1 MQTKQP
7 SRHNTTTETIEYI
20 EKPAKA
26 EPFVT
31 FDEVDEEL
39 MDQLVDRRIH
49 GNNKL

>member
-1 MQTKQP
+1 MQIKQD
-7 SRHNTTTETIEYI
+7 RGHKNTTEVIEYI

-26 EPFVT
+26 EPSLT

-49 GNNKL
+49 EHS

>member
-7 SRHNTTTETIEYI
+7 SRHTTTTETIEYI

-26 EPFVT
+26 EPSVT

-49 GNNKL
+49 AEDN

>member
-1 MQTKQP
+1 MQIK
-7 SRHNTTTETIEYI
+7 RDRGHKNTPEVIEYI

-26 EPFVT
+26 EPSVT

-49 GNNKL
+49 VKDK

>member
-7 SRHNTTTETIEYI
+7 NRHTTDTKTIEYI

-26 EPFVT
+26 EPSLT

-49 GNNKL
+49 DN

>member
-7 SRHNTTTETIEYI
+7 SRHNNTTETIEYI

-26 EPFVT
+26 EPSVT

-49 GNNKL
+49 AEDN

>member
-7 SRHNTTTETIEYI
+7 IRHTKSTEVIEYI

-26 EPFVT
+26 EPSVT

-39 MDQLVDRRIH
+39 MEQLVDRRLYAKH
-49 GNNKL
+49 S

>member
-1 MQTKQP
+1 MQRK
-7 SRHNTTTETIEYI
+7 RDRGHKNTTETIEYI

-26 EPFVT
+26 EPSVT

-49 GNNKL
+49 AEDK

>member
-1 MQTKQP
+1 MQIK
-7 SRHNTTTETIEYI
+7 RDRGHKNTPEVIEYI

-26 EPFVT
+26 EPSLT

-49 GNNKL
+49 EHS

>member
-1 MQTKQP
+1 MQIK
-7 SRHNTTTETIEYI
+7 RDRGHKNTPEVIEYI

-26 EPFVT
+26 EPSVT

-49 GNNKL
+49 AKHS

>member
-7 SRHNTTTETIEYI
+7 SRHTTTTEVIEYI

-26 EPFVT
+26 EPSVT

-49 GNNKL
+49 AEDK

>member
-1 MQTKQP
+1 MQIK
-7 SRHNTTTETIEYI
+7 RDRGHKNTPEVIEYI

-26 EPFVT
+26 EPSLT

-49 GNNKL
+49 AKDK

>member
-1 MQTKQP
+1 MQRK
-7 SRHNTTTETIEYI
+7 RDRGHKNTTEVIEYI

-26 EPFVT
+26 EPSLT

-49 GNNKL
+49 AKDN

>member
-1 MQTKQP
+1 MQTQQP
-7 SRHNTTTETIEYI
+7 SRHTTTTETLEYI

-26 EPFVT
+26 EPSLT

-49 GNNKL
+49 AKDK

>member
-7 SRHNTTTETIEYI
+7 KRHTESTEVIEYI
-20 EKPAKA
+20 RQVGWSP
-26 EPFVT
+26 PNSIT

-49 GNNKL
+49 AKHS

>member
-7 SRHNTTTETIEYI
+7 IRHNTTTETLEYI
-20 EKPAKA
+20 EQVEWSP
-26 EPFVT
+26 PNSVT

-49 GNNKL
+49 DN

>member
-7 SRHNTTTETIEYI
+7 SRHTTTTETLEYI
-20 EKPAKA
+20 DKPAKA
-26 EPFVT
+26 EPSLT

-49 GNNKL
+49 AEDK

>member
-7 SRHNTTTETIEYI
+7 NRHTESAEVIEYI

-26 EPFVT
+26 EPSLT

-39 MDQLVDRRIH
+39 MDQLVDRRMH
-49 GNNKL
+49 EHS

>member
-1 MQTKQP
+1 MRIKQTN
-7 SRHNTTTETIEYI
+7 RHTESTETIEYI

-26 EPFVT
+26 EPSVT

>member
-7 SRHNTTTETIEYI
+7 NRHTESTETIEYI
-20 EKPAKA
+20 ENPAKA
-26 EPFVT
+26 EPSVT

-49 GNNKL
+49 AEDN

>member
-7 SRHNTTTETIEYI
+7 SRHTTTTETLEYI

-26 EPFVT
+26 EPSLT

-39 MDQLVDRRIH
+39 MDQLVDKRIH
-49 GNNKL
+49 AKDN

>member
-1 MQTKQP
+1 MQTKQHK
-7 SRHNTTTETIEYI
+7 RHTESTEVIEYI

-26 EPFVT
+26 EPSVT

-49 GNNKL
+49 AEDN

>member
-1 MQTKQP
+1 MQIKQD
-7 SRHNTTTETIEYI
+7 RGHKNITEVIEYI

-26 EPFVT
+26 EPSLT

-49 GNNKL
+49 EHS

>member
-7 SRHNTTTETIEYI
+7 SRDTETTEVIEYI
-20 EKPAKA
+20 EQVEWSP
-26 EPFVT
+26 PNLVT

-49 GNNKL
+49 AEDK